1 MPSKAAK
8 VVVTETQ
15 QEFLLTLRDARPSP
29 KHLAQRAEM
38 VLLGFEQR
46 TNEEIAERVGLE
58 RHQVGEWR
66 RRWRRR
72 CLYDLIAETVS

>member
-1 MPSKAAK
+1 MPGKAAK

-15 QEFLLTLRDARPSP
+15 QEFLRTLRDARTSP
-29 KHLAQRAEM
+29 KHLAQRAEI
-38 VLLGFEQR
+38 VLLGFEKW

-58 RHQVGEWR
+58 RHQVETW
-66 RRWRRR
+66 RWRRR